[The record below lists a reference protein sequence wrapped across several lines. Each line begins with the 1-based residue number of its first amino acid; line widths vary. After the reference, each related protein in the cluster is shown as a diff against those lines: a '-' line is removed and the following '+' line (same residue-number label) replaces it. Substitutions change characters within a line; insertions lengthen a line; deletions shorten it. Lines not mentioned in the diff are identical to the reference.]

1 VVGGFR
7 VNVDAALKLG
17 GDELNHCLRSVHR
30 LDFADNLVQLLALFG
45 LAVRRQFVERAALV
59 LNGEL
64 ATLGSLNT
72 IAGGREGGMAPSA
85 PEELRQHA
93 TLAFWLI
100 DYSGQREP
108 ATAGTSSLGVDASET
123 GRLQR
128 RALRPFRR

>member
-1 VVGGFR
+1 
-7 VNVDAALKLG
+7 
-17 GDELNHCLRSVHR
+17 
-30 LDFADNLVQLLALFG
+30 
-45 LAVRRQFVERAALV
+45 
-59 LNGEL
+59 
-64 ATLGSLNT
+64 
-72 IAGGREGGMAPSA
+72 MAPSA